1 MSPEQARGE
10 PTDHRTDLFSLGSV
24 LYALCTGRP
33 PFRGDTTAAV
43 LKQVCEATPRPI
55 RETNPDVPE
64 WLCDLIGRLHAKE
77 AYDRIGSAR
86 DVADLLSARLAL
98 LHESPRVPPAA
109 VGPSRS
115 LRAEDAVARPPAVP
129 PSRWRWVVF
138 ACLVALLLALA
149 ALAALVGL
157 GIKVPRGQL
166 FPESI
171 FQGNPESVQDGKVT
185 AKGLQELRQRMTFA
199 DLSQFEKD
207 PQVGR
212 LSDLF
217 TVDLITR
224 YFQTKLGAVRD

>member
-33 PFRGDTTAAV
+33 PFRGDTTAAI

-55 RETNPDVPE
+55 RETNPDIPE

-86 DVADLLSARLAL
+86 DVADLLSARLTL
-98 LHESPRVPPAA
+98 LQESPRVPPAA
-109 VGPSRS
+109 VEPSRS
-115 LRAEDAVARPPAVP
+115 LRAEAAVARPPAVP
-129 PSRWRWVVF
+129 PSRRRWVVF

-157 GIKVPRGQL
+157 GI
-166 FPESI
+166 
-171 FQGNPESVQDGKVT
+171 N
-185 AKGLQELRQRMTFA
+185 KGG
-199 DLSQFEKD
+199 
-207 PQVGR
+207 P
-212 LSDLF
+212 
-217 TVDLITR
+217 
-224 YFQTKLGAVRD
+224 